1 MSAGPTQV
9 AGAIIAGGRSSR
21 FGSPKALATVSG
33 VRVVD
38 RVAGALRAVVGDH
51 IFAIVNDAELAAAI
65 ALPHHPDTIE
75 GAGAL
80 GGVHAALVHAR
91 EREFS
96 GVIAVGCD
104 MPFIE
109 PALLA
114 TLLEHARAHDVV
126 LPCSPGRR
134 GVEPLCA
141 YYGVACIEPVEE
153 RIAAGDARMIGFHHL
168 VRVHRLPLDVVAS
181 FGDPEMLFMNLN
193 TEADRALAERVA
205 EAS

>member
-1 MSAGPTQV
+1 SASRTHV

-21 FGSPKALATVSG
+21 FGSPKALATVG
-33 VRVVD
+33 GLRVVD
-38 RVAGALRAVVGDH
+38 RVAGALAAAVGDD
-51 IFAIVNDAELAAAI
+51 IFAIVNDAELASAI
-65 ALPHHPDTIE
+65 GLPHYPDIIE

-91 EREFS
+91 ERGFS
-96 GVIAVGCD
+96 GIIAAGCD
-104 MPFIE
+104 MPFIA

-114 TLLEHARAHDVV
+114 TLLEHAPTHDVV

-141 YYGVACIEPVEE
+141 YYGDACIERVEE
-153 RIAAGDARMIGFHHL
+153 RLAADDARMLGFHDL
-168 VRVHRLPLDVVAS
+168 VRVHRLPLDVVTS

-193 TEADRALAERVA
+193 TETDRALAERMA